1 MEPLIPTRICLD
13 RLPSWTEPCQAEH
26 AQLTAG
32 LIEHP
37 AIQGSEAIVPAA
49 GTQAPNTAGLP
60 DALKRGIEELSG
72 VPTDGVRVHY
82 NSSEPARLLAST
94 FAQADDIHI
103 PAGQERLLP
112 HEAWHVVQQ
121 VQGCVRPTIQTKGV
135 SPVNDDSGLEHEAD
149 TMGARAMMD
158 RSDPAT
164 QVLEPQTNTDQ
175 NPCWTVRNK

>member
-13 RLPSWTEPCQAEH
+13 RLPSWTEPHQAEF
-26 AQLTAG
+26 AQLAAR

-37 AIQGSEAIVPAA
+37 AIQGPEAIVPAA
-49 GTQAPNTAGLP
+49 VTPAPNTAGLP

-72 VPTDGVRVHY
+72 VPMDGVRVHY
-82 NSSEPARLLAST
+82 NSSEPDRFVTAT
-94 FAQADDIHI
+94 FAQGDDIHI
-103 PAGQERLLP
+103 PAGQQRHLP
-112 HEAWHVVQQ
+112 HAAWHVVQQ
-121 VQGCVRPTIQTKGV
+121 VQGCVQPTIQRKSG

-149 TMGARAMMD
+149 SMGARAMMD

-175 NPCWTVRNK
+175 NPCIAVRNK